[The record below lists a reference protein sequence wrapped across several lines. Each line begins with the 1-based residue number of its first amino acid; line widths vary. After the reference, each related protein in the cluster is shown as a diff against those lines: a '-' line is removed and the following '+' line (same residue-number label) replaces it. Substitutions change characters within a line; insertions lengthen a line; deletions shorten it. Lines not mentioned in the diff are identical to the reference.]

1 MVSIFVGTAVTVMVK
16 SISVP
21 ASLLV
26 PLGRAGLLRPDRA
39 FSVAT
44 GANIGTTA
52 TGFLAALA
60 ACGPTNAMAGL
71 QIALVHLLFNM
82 SATLVVCSI
91 TAIRNLSLSL
101 SRSRASLV
109 VRSHRLT
116 VSGLS

>member
-1 MVSIFVGTAVTVMVK
+1 MSIFVGTAVTVMVK

-26 PLGRAGLLRPDRA
+26 PLGRAGLLRLDRA

-44 GANIGTTA
+44 GANIGTTV

-60 ACGPTNAMAGL
+60 AYGPTNAMAGL
-71 QIALVHLLFNM
+71 QIALVHLLFNL
-82 SATLVVCSI
+82 SVTLVVCSI
-91 TAIRNLSLSL
+91 SAIRNLSLSL

>member
-1 MVSIFVGTAVTVMVK
+1 VVSILVGTAVTVMVK

-21 ASLLV
+21 TSLLV
-26 PLGRAGLLRPDRA
+26 PLGGAGLLRPDRA

-82 SATLVVCSI
+82 SVTLVVCSI